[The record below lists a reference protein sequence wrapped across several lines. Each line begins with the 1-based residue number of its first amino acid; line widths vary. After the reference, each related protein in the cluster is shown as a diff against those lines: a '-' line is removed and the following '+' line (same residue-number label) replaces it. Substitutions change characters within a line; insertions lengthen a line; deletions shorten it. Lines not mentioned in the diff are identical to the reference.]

1 MTEAE
6 KVLSPKIVDGE
17 SGFATAP
24 KGYGKIMA
32 QLDFLIK
39 YEGDNL
45 KRRALHGIKDWIQ
58 KNAGG
63 MADGKQ

>member
-1 MTEAE
+1 MTEE
-6 KVLSPKIVDGE
+6 KFYSPKNLDDDIV
-17 SGFATAP
+17 FTLTP
-24 KGYGKIMA
+24 RGYGKIMA

-45 KRRALHGIKDWIQ
+45 KRRALRGIKDWIQ

-63 MADGKQ
+63 MCDGKQ